1 MMAERPDEREALV
14 SGAAA
19 GRGYLS
25 GLPSIS
31 RLTNGAAMKGFV
43 SISDQGVVSAT
54 SFFLN
59 VYLARK
65 LPVSD
70 YGLFV
75 VAYTVVYLAAALQDA
90 VFGYPLLVIGS
101 KEKGQPLR
109 SYASSVFISQA
120 ALSIAVAGLIIL
132 GLFAAEAFGWVQQAT
147 ALAFFAVFG
156 LFYIGN
162 QFLRRLL
169 YLCGKEWMVLIVDVV
184 LGATLFTTLFVYSR
198 SSSPG
203 LAASNAALA
212 GSAALAFVTAVF
224 FLRGVFT
231 IKGLGLWRAVRE
243 NLKFGKWLVAQ
254 NICTWCTGQ
263 IYYLVSAAVL
273 GMQAPA
279 ALKVCA
285 NLLAPLQVIFQ
296 GIDSVMTL
304 AISRRLDSGRA
315 RPFIIK
321 AGAALVGFS
330 ALYCVVLPLFS
341 DEIIRLFYGP
351 AYAGSGLI
359 VWIFAVAFF
368 FRSVAVVPNLVLISM
383 RATRDTFFIH
393 LTTFFIGLAAMYP
406 LLRWGQVA
414 GAAVG
419 TVLLPYF
426 FWAVFMLWRVSKV
439 FPRYETLSGRGG

>member
-1 MMAERPDEREALV
+1 MTAGHSTEREAP
-14 SGAAA
+14 AREA
-19 GRGYLS
+19 GVRGENG

-31 RLTNGAAMKGFV
+31 RLTNGAAMKGLV
-43 SISDQGVVSAT
+43 SIADQGVVSAT
-54 SFFLN
+54 SFLLN

-65 LPVSD
+65 LSIND

-101 KEKGQPLR
+101 KEKEQGLKR
-109 SYASSVFISQA
+109 YASSVFISQS
-120 ALSIAVAGLIIL
+120 ALSVLLACLMIL
-132 GLFAAEAFGWVQQAT
+132 GLLAAGAFGWAGQAR
-147 ALAFFAVFG
+147 ALSVFVLFG
-156 LFYIGN
+156 LFYLGN

-169 YLCGKEWMVLIVDVV
+169 YLCKKEWMVLCVDAV
-184 LGATLFTTLFVYSR
+184 LAVSLFTALFAYSR
-198 SSSPG
+198 NHVSPG
-203 LAASNAALA
+203 LTASNAALA
-212 GSAALAFVTAVF
+212 FSAFLSFVTAIF
-224 FLRGVFT
+224 FLGDMFT
-231 IKGLGLWRAVRE
+231 LKGLGLARALRE

-254 NICTWCTGQ
+254 NVCTWFTGQ
-263 IYYLVSAAVL
+263 IYYLVSAAIL

-279 ALKVCA
+279 VLKVCA

-304 AISRRLDSGRA
+304 AISRRLGSNRA

-321 AGAALVGFS
+321 AGAVLVGFS
-330 ALYCVVLPLFS
+330 ALYCIVLPIFS
-341 DEIIRLFYGP
+341 NQIIRLFYGP
-351 AYAGSGLI
+351 AYGGLGLI
-359 VWIFAVAFF
+359 VWIFAIAFF
-368 FRSVAVVPNLVLISM
+368 FRSAAVVPNLVLISM

-393 LTTFFIGLAAMYP
+393 FATFLIGLAAMYP

-414 GAAVG
+414 GAAIG

-439 FPRYETLSGRGG
+439 FPGHETISGS